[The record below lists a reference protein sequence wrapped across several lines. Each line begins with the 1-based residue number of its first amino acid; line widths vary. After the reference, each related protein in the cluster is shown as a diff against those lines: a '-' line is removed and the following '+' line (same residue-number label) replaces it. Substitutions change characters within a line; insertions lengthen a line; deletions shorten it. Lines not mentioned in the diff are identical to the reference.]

1 MNLFFESPP
10 RELHYTVKSP
20 KTSNT
25 KYTEIDSNEMSY
37 ILAVLEEFLDHI
49 DKKQNVN
56 AVQREF
62 YYQIFVVERKTLP
75 KPKKEQRRFN
85 TYETFIRGIINNARS
100 GSRDLSI
107 KVFDDVI
114 ESTNMAVSYFQNY
127 HPEHL
132 ANITVYKLIPVKI

>member
-10 RELHYTVKSP
+10 RELQYTVKSP
-20 KTSNT
+20 KTSKT

-37 ILAVLEEFLDHI
+37 ILAILEEFLDHI
-49 DKKQNVN
+49 DKNQNIN

-75 KPKKEQRRFN
+75 KPLKEKRRFN

-114 ESTNMAVSYFQNY
+114 ESTNMAVNYFQNY

-132 ANITVYKLIPVKI
+132 ANITVYNLIPVKI